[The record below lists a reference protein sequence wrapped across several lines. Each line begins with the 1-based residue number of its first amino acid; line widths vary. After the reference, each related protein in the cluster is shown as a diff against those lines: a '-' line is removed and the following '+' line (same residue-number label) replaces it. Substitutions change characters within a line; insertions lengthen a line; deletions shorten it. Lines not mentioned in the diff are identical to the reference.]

1 MYSWSSLQNFEP
13 YSANVWDECICA
25 VVRTFFGIGM
35 KHWPFHSC
43 NMYCHL
49 NTGYCQSCVNKN
61 SFLILSTRTVHKK
74 LFSCLVTLYYSEI
87 SFPCN
92 DFFTEFLSGSISRTS
107 SSWIW
112 WRVPWRTYSG
122 VAFGSSVCPFNLF
135 SFFPY
140 FPFSINIVLVFP
152 FPSWIIVL
160 LSQTWLACIS
170 GM

>member
-1 MYSWSSLQNFEP
+1 MRWVHLCGSLNFLWHCLSLELEWNTDLFIP
-13 YSANVWDECICA
+13 VICT
-25 VVRTFFGIGM
+25 R
-35 KHWPFHSC
+35 H
-43 NMYCHL
+43 
-49 NTGYCQSCVNKN
+49 CQSCVNKN
-61 SFLILSTRTVHKK
+61 SFLILSTRIVYKK
-74 LFSCLVTLYYSEI
+74 LFSCLVTLYYSGI

-92 DFFTEFLSGSISRTS
+92 DFFTEFLSGSINRTS

-112 WRVPWRTYSG
+112 WRVLWRTYSG

-140 FPFSINIVLVFP
+140 FPFSINVVLVFP

-160 LSQTWLACIS
+160 LSKSWLACIS